1 MDYNK
6 LIRDIIRAAKEDPA
20 VRLDTELSSARLTTT
35 LKLEVKVSK
44 TLCEAINQEPIN
56 STKLLLLNIKD

>member
-20 VRLDTELSSARLTTT
+20 VRLDSEVSPARLTTT
-35 LKLEVKVSK
+35 LKVEVKVSK
-44 TLCEAINQEPIN
+44 KLSETMDEEPIN
-56 STKLLLLNIKD
+56 STKLLLLTIND

>member
-20 VRLDTELSSARLTTT
+20 VRLDTELPLARLTTT

-44 TLCEAINQEPIN
+44 TLCEVINQEPIN
-56 STKLLLLNIKD
+56 STKLLLLNIND